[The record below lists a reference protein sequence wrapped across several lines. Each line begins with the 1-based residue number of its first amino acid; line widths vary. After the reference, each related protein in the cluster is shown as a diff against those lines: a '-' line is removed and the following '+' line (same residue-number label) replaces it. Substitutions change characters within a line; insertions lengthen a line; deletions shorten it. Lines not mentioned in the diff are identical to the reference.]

1 MFSYSQYSR
10 ILKVS
15 VIQNRIK
22 NPFVIYGYSYISRL
36 RFLISSAML
45 NFRNFVIKLC
55 PHNLVKFNIII
66 TFILFLRNR
75 FATFA
80 LFQDTPY
87 SVYWTDFLFAFIRKL
102 PVFVS
107 RVFFFSLISHL
118 YLLSPQR
125 TTHGDCSSHAFF
137 RGIYDIRKSV
147 CLLFDNIII
156 SRKNPEKI
164 LDFLQNNFYAFLS
177 HSIMR
182 RGQSSRVVNSNITP
196 YRSVIVAPAL
206 A

>member
-22 NPFVIYGYSYISRL
+22 NPFVIYGYSYIARL

-55 PHNLVKFNIII
+55 PHNIIKFNIII

-75 FATFA
+75 FAA
-80 LFQDTPY
+80 
-87 SVYWTDFLFAFIRKL
+87 FAFFYDTLYPICRASFICVFICKL
-102 PVFVS
+102 SVVIS

-125 TTHGDCSSHAFF
+125 KTHGDFSSHAFL
-137 RGIYDIRKSV
+137 RGIYDIRKLST
-147 CLLFDNIII
+147 CFSTI
-156 SRKNPEKI
+156 S
-164 LDFLQNNFYAFLS
+164 
-177 HSIMR
+177 
-182 RGQSSRVVNSNITP
+182 
-196 YRSVIVAPAL
+196 
-206 A
+206 